1 MTEGIREL
9 RRAAMGEPGNDE
21 LWGDLG
27 DALRGNGDDL
37 AATQAF
43 LRAWHIDPVDGEWQR
58 NLVELG
64 AAAVLVNTMR
74 AGLNE
79 SDDESLGDL
88 ADVLL
93 QTGAREEACD
103 LYRRAAELDPSDT
116 EWLNHAVECGFP
128 VPEGW
133 SVEGA
138 YVEEYGGY
146 GSDSELGGV
155 VGGVLGGYEGGY
167 DGGYG
172 LPEATD
178 VADLTAQLGSNAGL
192 LVRLGQAQ
200 IRAGDKPAATTSLW
214 NALLVEHTNEEAL
227 QTWMV
232 AASKTRREGLEKLRD
247 TFPEDDELVGLLGD
261 HYLDLGLRDRAR
273 DLYELAHRLDEDDP
287 EWDAKRI
294 LLGATP

>member
-146 GSDSELGGV
+146 G
-155 VGGVLGGYEGGY
+155 
-167 DGGYG
+167 